1 MICWWAS
8 TLAAWNWLAVE
19 TIRHAVSALIFLSH
33 WGEDASQA
41 LWPASHLERRLDSLG
56 TRSVHVFVT
65 SDPADR
71 FKELRDT
78 FASGEDWGSRHEGW
92 AQEPRQYRSER
103 LDQAAAY
110 LLLVTQQSVTRNSA
124 WVLWEIH
131 EGTNLARTRG
141 IAFVPCLLGAG
152 FNALWDASVLP
163 LSVWQQC
170 EVGPIEFGAP
180 EAEFQALTLEGP
192 ESLTQLTE
200 VLRTRLSK

>member
-1 MICWWAS
+1 VLVGFNPGRLALAS
-8 TLAAWNWLAVE
+8 GVE

-33 WGEDASQA
+33 WGEDGSQA
-41 LWPASHLERRLDSLG
+41 VWLASHLERRSDSLG

-78 FASGEDWGSRHEGW
+78 FAFGEDWASRTRGLGTR
-92 AQEPRQYRSER
+92 ASAIPFRAPR
-103 LDQAAAY
+103 
-110 LLLVTQQSVTRNSA
+110 
-124 WVLWEIH
+124 WEIH

-141 IAFVPCLLGAG
+141 IAFVPCLLGVG
-152 FNALWDASVLP
+152 FNALWDASQLL
-163 LSVWQQC
+163 LSVWQQR
-170 EVGPIEFGAP
+170 ELGPIEFGAP

-192 ESLTQLTE
+192 ESLTRLTE

>member
-1 MICWWAS
+1 M
-8 TLAAWNWLAVE
+8 
-19 TIRHAVSALIFLSH
+19 
-33 WGEDASQA
+33 
-41 LWPASHLERRLDSLG
+41 DSLG

-92 AQEPRQYRSER
+92 AQELRQYLSER

-110 LLLVTQQSVTRNSA
+110 LLLVTQQSATRNSA
-124 WVLWEIH
+124 WVRWEIQ
-131 EGTNLARTRG
+131 EGTELARRRDM
-141 IAFVPCLLGAG
+141 AFVPCLLGVG
-152 FNALWDASVLP
+152 FNALWDASQLP

-180 EAEFQALTLEGP
+180 EAEFQGLTLAGP

-200 VLRTRLSK
+200 VLHTRLSR